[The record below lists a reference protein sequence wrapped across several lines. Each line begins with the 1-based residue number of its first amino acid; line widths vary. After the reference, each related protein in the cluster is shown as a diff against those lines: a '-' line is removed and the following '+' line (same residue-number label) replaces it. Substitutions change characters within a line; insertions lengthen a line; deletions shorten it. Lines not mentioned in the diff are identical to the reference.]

1 MLELDCLNAK
11 RPPKEKCSQE
21 LTICC
26 LSTGVCIG
34 EAQSMGGRG
43 GGAGLGWAGPF
54 P

>member
-1 MLELDCLNAK
+1 MLELDDLNAK
-11 RPPKEKCSQE
+11 RPPKRKCSHE

-26 LSTGVCIG
+26 LSIEVCIR

-43 GGAGLGWAGPF
+43 EGLGRAGPF